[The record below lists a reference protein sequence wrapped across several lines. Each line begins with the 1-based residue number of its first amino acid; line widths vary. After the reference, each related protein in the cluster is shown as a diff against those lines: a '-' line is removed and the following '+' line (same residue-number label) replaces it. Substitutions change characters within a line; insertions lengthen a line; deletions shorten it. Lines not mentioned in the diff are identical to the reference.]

1 MELQGKSEEVG
12 EAELDALE
20 AGGGECVEFLGEGVR
35 GRADRD
41 GGVAGGD

>member
-1 MELQGKSEEVG
+1 MELGGEGEEVG

-20 AGGGECVEFLGEGVR
+20 AGGGDGVKFLGEGVR
-35 GRADRD
+35 GPAEGD

>member
-1 MELQGKSEEVG
+1 MVLGGEGEEVG

-20 AGGGECVEFLGEGVR
+20 VGGGDGVEFLGEGVR
-35 GRADRD
+35 GGADGD